1 MTTERKKRGRPA
13 KPDGEARTLALPSI
27 RVNPKEL
34 SFIETQ
40 AATAGLS
47 VSDFVRTV
55 ATQRQVTAR
64 QTPLEDKMLF
74 ELNRC
79 GVNLHQIVRAVNF
92 GQGIPTDIAEV
103 LDDLK
108 AAIAKVGASY
118 DA

>member
-1 MTTERKKRGRPA
+1 MSEKRIKRGRPA
-13 KPDGEARTLALPSI
+13 KPEGQARTLALPSI
-27 RVNPKEL
+27 RVNPDEI
-34 SFIETQ
+34 SFIEEQ
-40 AATAGLS
+40 AAKAGLP
-47 VSDFVRTV
+47 VSAYARAVL
-55 ATQRQVTAR
+55 TQRQIAAR

-79 GVNLHQIVRAVNF
+79 GVNLHQIVKGLNF

-103 LDDLK
+103 LDELK

>member
-1 MTTERKKRGRPA
+1 MTEQRKKRGRPVKA
-13 KPDGEARTLALPSI
+13 EGEARTLSLPPV
-27 RVNPKEL
+27 RVNPVEL

-40 AATAGLS
+40 AATAGMS
-47 VSDFVRTV
+47 VSEYVRAV

-64 QTPLEDKMLF
+64 RTELEDKMLF

-92 GQGIPTDIAEV
+92 GQGIPNDIGDV
-103 LDDLK
+103 LDELK
-108 AAIAKVGASY
+108 AAIAKVGATY

>member
-1 MTTERKKRGRPA
+1 MTTTRKKRGRPA
-13 KPDGEARTLALPSI
+13 KPEGKARTLALPSI
-27 RVNPKEL
+27 RVNPVEL

-47 VSDFVRTV
+47 VSDYVRSV
-55 ATQRQVTAR
+55 STQRKIAPR

-79 GVNLHQIVRAVNF
+79 GVNLHQIVKGMNF
-92 GQGIPTDIAEV
+92 GNAIPNDIADV
-103 LDDLK
+103 LDELK

-118 DA
+118 DP

>member
-1 MTTERKKRGRPA
+1 MTKTRKKRGRPVKA
-13 KPDGEARTLALPSI
+13 EGEARTLSLPPI
-27 RVNPKEL
+27 RVNPVEL

-47 VSDFVRTV
+47 VSEYVRSVT
-55 ATQRQVTAR
+55 TQRQVTPR
-64 QTPLEDKMLF
+64 RTELEDKMLF

-92 GQGIPTDIAEV
+92 GQGIPTDIGGV

-108 AAIAKVGASY
+108 AAIAKVGAAY